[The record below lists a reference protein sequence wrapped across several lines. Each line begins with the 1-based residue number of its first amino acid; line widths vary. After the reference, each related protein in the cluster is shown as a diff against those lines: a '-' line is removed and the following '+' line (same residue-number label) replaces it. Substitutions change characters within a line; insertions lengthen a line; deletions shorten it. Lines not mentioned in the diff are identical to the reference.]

1 MKVELQDISKRF
13 GNVRANSNISLS
25 IGSGMIFG
33 LIGENGAGKSTLMKV
48 LSGYIKADI
57 GAILLDGQPVSI
69 STPFEAIQHGIG
81 MLHQDPLDFPPMKLL
96 DNFIMGRNTWLRKD
110 TAAAKTAF
118 IDLCNRFDFNLD
130 PTALISEI
138 TMGERQQLEIIR
150 LLWLGVQVLIL
161 DEPTTGI
168 SAPQKI
174 KLFATLKKLA
184 ELGKI
189 IIFVSHK
196 LEDVEELCSEVAI
209 LRQGKLTGL
218 MKAPL
223 DADELVMQMFG
234 RDIVQNR
241 RPDEPLGNIL
251 LKLENATIT
260 DYRLQMDRA
269 TLSIQA
275 GEVIGLAG
283 MEGSGQRLLM
293 QVCGGLLPLRSG
305 RLYMDG
311 VDLTNAP
318 YNRFLEA
325 GVAFMPAD
333 RMSEG
338 LIPGLSITEH
348 IVIANQ
354 RQNKNHKSLMIDW
367 KAAYAEAS
375 TGISNFHI
383 KGQPESVIESLSGGN
398 QQRTMLSLLPENLR
412 LLIMEHPTRG
422 LDVESGQFIWEKLL
436 KRRSTGTAI
445 LFASADLDELLQY
458 SDRIAVCFGGQL
470 LEIVSAADTSVS
482 ELGYLIAGRTRRE
495 QADGIKK

>member
-1 MKVELQDISKRF
+1 MKVELQDICKRF

-25 IGSGMIFG
+25 IESGMIFG

-48 LSGYIKADI
+48 LSGYTRADG

-96 DNFIMGRNTWLRKD
+96 DNFIMGRNNQLGKD
-110 TAAAKTAF
+110 TVAAKAAF
-118 IDLCNRFDFNLD
+118 LDFCNQFDFNLD
-130 PTALISEI
+130 PETLVSEI

-150 LLWLGVQVLIL
+150 LLWLGAHILIL

-184 ELGKI
+184 KQGKT

-223 DADELVMQMFG
+223 DTDGLVLKMFG
-234 RDIVQNR
+234 RDIVQKR
-241 RPDEPLGNIL
+241 CPDEPLGSVL
-251 LKLENATIT
+251 LKLEKAAVT
-260 DYRLQMDRA
+260 DYRLQTNIA
-269 TLSIQA
+269 TLSIQE

-293 QVCGGLLPLRSG
+293 QACSGLLPLRSG
-305 RLYMDG
+305 HLYLDG
-311 VDLTNAP
+311 VDMTNAS
-318 YNRFLEA
+318 YSRFLEA

-338 LIPGLSITEH
+338 LIPGLSIAEH
-348 IVIANQ
+348 MVIANQ
-354 RQNKNHKSLMIDW
+354 RQNKSRKRFMIDW
-367 KAAYAEAS
+367 NAASAEAN
-375 TGISNFHI
+375 TGISDFHI

-422 LDVESGQFIWEKLL
+422 LDVESGQFIWGKLL

-458 SDRIAVCFGGQL
+458 SDRIAVFFGGRFL
-470 LEIVSAADTSVS
+470 DVVGATDTSVS

-495 QADGIKK
+495 QSDDI